1 MAKKKIAKTLL
12 VGLGGT
18 GNLALKYAKKRFYE
32 MYGEGKPFSEFE
44 LPLIEYL
51 ALDTSIDDLKLGV
64 GSSDQFGLKQS
75 EYHHLK
81 VSRPRQVLKG
91 APFIE
96 KEWMPKKN
104 LKTLSAI
111 EAGAGQ
117 IRAFGRLGL
126 MNNYQKVKDIVQ
138 SKVNKLNSYKQI
150 QNPDYEAMGG
160 AVNIVF
166 CFSVA
171 GGTGSG
177 TFLDMAYLIKDC
189 LNDSAVEF
197 RSQAYIILPEIFD
210 KVIKKPIAKN
220 RIWSNSYGALREL
233 EFFMEGKYKQNIE
246 LLDNNQMTI
255 PVEGA
260 PFDLVHLVSDKN
272 SIGTDYDEI
281 PHIMELVGSSIVF
294 KSGELNTKS
303 KSEWDNVGKDVSMI
317 PYLDD
322 ANTQKPRY
330 LGLGYAEIQYNTKIV
345 SDFLIANY
353 AAKLSDFLID
363 SNNRES
369 EVSLEQKVLTWG
381 IKEDEVDDLLDQLLP
396 LNSFTPFVLDG
407 DGYSGT
413 DSRSTLE
420 SNAEAHLSNQIQNLK
435 KKSAANLQELTSR
448 VIPNIINDF
457 VNSEGCILDK
467 GGIKTA
473 IDAIEKLLEEPFI
486 KRYAFQMSDEIE
498 NNYSGSAKGVK
509 HYTKTIEKRIQEE
522 LKALGKAQDSTFLFR
537 RGNCIPIIESLMSS
551 YNKLLDY
558 NSQKIK
564 REDAKQFYAK
574 LTSELEKL
582 KNKLSNFQS
591 KMEECKSAFHKQGQ
605 DIRREV
611 ENETKKP
618 FTKELHKIKI
628 EDSFSS
634 QESSILLS
642 LFLDK
647 INMQLSSFIDM
658 STDDIKKIMVEFI
671 QDTSVIQDVNNDNL
685 SNYLATMPKQEVVEH
700 FKQVKE
706 MSQPLLQVV
715 KDKFALIMGDNW
727 TETALWGVGSTKK
740 AVYGLIGSDVENGPE
755 IMDTQDHSFL
765 MLSTLVYPAPIFAL
779 TNMQRYYDDYMNKR
793 SPVSC
798 DTDKRIRE
806 AMDEA
811 NFDLIP
817 KDVAREKTIF
827 AWVFGLILHK
837 LTDGE
842 DGIYRRGTGKFFLK
856 TKEASR
862 VDQHWLDLDTPWRTT
877 AFDKFREKNFESE
890 MLQKIKKHLDDIG
903 GEKAQKLIEEI
914 KEDYSSIYISK
925 YSELNRSWKDL
936 KASGDSRDKEVADL
950 MELEIDFINT
960 LSVESINDYL

>member
-51 ALDTSIDDLKLGV
+51 ALDTSIDDLKFGV
-64 GSSDQFGLKQS
+64 GLNNQFGLKQS

-81 VSRPRQVLKG
+81 VSKPRQVLNG

-126 MNNYQKVKDIVQ
+126 MNNYQKIKEIVQ
-138 SKVNKLNSYKQI
+138 NKVGNLNSWKQD
-150 QNPDYEAMGG
+150 QNKDYEAMGG

-177 TFLDMAYLIKDC
+177 TFLDMAYLLKDC
-189 LNDSAVEF
+189 LADTAVEF

-210 KVIKKPIAKN
+210 KVIKQPIGKK

-233 EFFMEGKYKQNIE
+233 EFFMEEKYNKNLE

-281 PHIMELVGSSIVF
+281 PHIMELVGSSVVF
-294 KSGELNTKS
+294 KSGGLNTKS
-303 KSEWDNVGKDVSMI
+303 KAAWDNIGKDVSMMD
-317 PYLDD
+317 YLDD

-369 EVSLEQKVLTWG
+369 DVSLEQKVLTWG
-381 IKEDEVDDLLDQLLP
+381 IKEDEADDLLDQLLP

-413 DSRSTLE
+413 ESRSILE

-473 IDAIEKLLEEPFI
+473 IDAIEKLLAEPFV

-509 HYTKTIEKRIQEE
+509 HYIKTIEKRIQEE
-522 LKALGKAQDSTFLFR
+522 LKGLSKAQDSIIFTR
-537 RGNCIPIIESLMSS
+537 RGNCMPIIESLVSS

-574 LTSELEKL
+574 LTTELEKL
-582 KNKLSNFQS
+582 KNKLSNFKS
-591 KMEECKSAFHKQGQ
+591 KMAECKSDFHKQGQ
-605 DIRREV
+605 DIRKEV
-611 ENETKKP
+611 ENETNKP

-628 EDSFSS
+628 ENSFSS
-634 QESSILLS
+634 AESSIRLS

-647 INMQLSSFIDM
+647 INKQLSSFIDM
-658 STDDIKKIMVEFI
+658 SIDDVKKIMVGFI
-671 QDTSVIQDVNNDNL
+671 QETSVIQDVNNDNL

-700 FKQVKE
+700 LKE
-706 MSQPLLQVV
+706 IKKMSQPLLQVV
-715 KDKFALIMGDNW
+715 KDKFALNMGDDW
-727 TETALWGVGSTKK
+727 TETALWGVGSIKQE
-740 AVYGLIGSDVENGPE
+740 VYGLIESDVESNPE

-779 TNMQRYYDDYMNKR
+779 TNMQRYYDDYMSKR
-793 SPVSC
+793 SSVSC

-806 AMDEA
+806 AMDDA

-817 KDVAREKTIF
+817 KDVAKQKTIF
-827 AWVFGLILHK
+827 AWIFGIILHK
-837 LTDGE
+837 LTDGN
-842 DGIYRRGTGKFFLK
+842 DGIYRRGTGKFFIK
-856 TKEASR
+856 TKEASIA
-862 VDQHWLDLDTPWRTT
+862 DQYWFDLGTPWRTL
-877 AFDKFREKNFESE
+877 AFETFTDKNLEGE
-890 MLQKIKKHLDDIG
+890 MLQKIKKYLESIG
-903 GEKAQKLIEEI
+903 SDKVQELIQEI
-914 KEDYSSIYISK
+914 KEDYSSAYINK

-936 KASGDSRDKEVADL
+936 KSSKDSRDLEVAEL
-950 MELEIDFINT
+950 MEIEINFINT
-960 LSVESINDYL
+960 LSIESINDYL